1 MGAGRCDFL
10 EFVNFERNF
19 MKFEKTKRKSLI
31 KFPNFHKKTGVRP
44 RGTPRI
50 VFFAS
55 FFVLFR
61 VLPVDW
67 AIYVSGTRAKKVHFA
82 PRARSSRR
90 HRTKVS
96 GIQDNRRGTMH
107 ARGERAFASR

>member
-19 MKFEKTKRKSLI
+19 MKFEKTKRKSLR

-44 RGTPRI
+44 RGIPRNLL
-50 VFFAS
+50 FAS

-61 VLPVDW
+61 VLPGDW
-67 AIYVSGTRAKKVHFA
+67 AIYVSGRCAKKVRFA

-96 GIQDNRRGTMH
+96 GIEDYRRGTTH